1 MKRIISCALAAVMIV
16 LALLVTSAY
25 AAGENE
31 LPTIIV
37 NDEKWYKDTVSPLI
51 VRDGKN
57 YVPAEVFTML
67 DYISLT
73 YPTGGNLFIMNTVT
87 RNYISVL
94 FMERA
99 AAVNGEIVE
108 NIDVFRDAG
117 VFYLD
122 AEETAKA
129 LGISYE
135 YYDKGEGEVGVRFY
149 DENMIFTLSE
159 LLRSYTES
167 EQSTANDSPAQNT
180 ADSTNTVKKIYLFCS
195 TPDDS
200 DAYFPAR
207 GNLDYYGLD
216 YTYFVSEETSDER
229 ITELAAEGGYCLA
242 LPEYN
247 AEESNT
253 DTADIIA
260 AYLDSLNARLKK
272 LTGKVTRYTLTTGD
286 DELDA
291 LLLDRGYYALKPD
304 YTVNGASYPD
314 GMAEEMRALLEERDY
329 VTVFLEDCW
338 NSERMAV
345 LLSEMQS
352 SDGGIRT
359 ANIFE

>member
-1 MKRIISCALAAVMIV
+1 MKKILSCALAAVMVV
-16 LALLVTSAY
+16 LAVLVTSAY
-25 AAGENE
+25 AAGEKE

-73 YPTGGNLFIMNTVT
+73 YPNDGNLFLMNTVT

-99 AAVNGEIVE
+99 AAMNGEIIE

-122 AEETAKA
+122 AEETAQA

-135 YYDKGEGEVGVRFY
+135 YYEKGEGKVGIRFY
-149 DENMIFTLSE
+149 DENMIFSLTE

-167 EQSTANDSPAQNT
+167 EQSTTNASPEQNT
-180 ADSTNTVKKIYLFCS
+180 ADNTATVKKIYLFCS

-200 DAYFPAR
+200 EAYFPAR

-216 YTYFVSEETSDER
+216 YTYFASEAASDER
-229 ITELAAEGGYCLA
+229 IIELAADGGYCLA
-242 LPEYN
+242 LPEFN
-247 AEESNT
+247 AEESKT

-260 AYLDSLNARLKK
+260 AYLDSLNTRLKK

-291 LLLDRGYYALKPD
+291 WLLERGYYALKPD

-314 GMAEEMRALLEERDY
+314 GIVEEMRTLLEERDY
-329 VTVFLEDCW
+329 VTIFLEDCW

-352 SDGGIRT
+352 GEIKT
-359 ANIFE
+359 ANLFE

>member
-1 MKRIISCALAAVMIV
+1 MKKILSCALAAVTVV
-16 LALLVTSAY
+16 LTLLVASAY
-25 AAGENE
+25 AAGEKE

-73 YPTGGNLFIMNTVT
+73 YPNDGNLFLMNTVS

-99 AAVNGEIVE
+99 AAMNGEIIE

-122 AEETAKA
+122 AEETAQA

-135 YYDKGEGEVGVRFY
+135 YYEKGAGKVGIRFY
-149 DENMIFTLSE
+149 DENMIFSLTE

-167 EQSTANDSPAQNT
+167 EQNTTNDSPEQNT
-180 ADSTNTVKKIYLFCS
+180 ADNTATVKKIYLFCS

-229 ITELAAEGGYCLA
+229 IIELAADGGYCLA
-242 LPEYN
+242 LPEFN
-247 AEESNT
+247 SEESKT

-260 AYLDSLNARLKK
+260 AYLDSLNTRLKK

-291 LLLDRGYYALKPD
+291 WLLENGYYALKPD
-304 YTVNGASYPD
+304 YIVNGASYPD
-314 GMAEEMRALLEERDY
+314 GIVEEIRTLLEERDY
-329 VTVFLEDCW
+329 VTIFLEDCW

-345 LLSEMQS
+345 LLSEMKS
-352 SDGGIRT
+352 GEIKT

>member
-1 MKRIISCALAAVMIV
+1 MKKILSCALAAVTVI
-16 LALLVTSAY
+16 LAVLVTSAY
-25 AAGENE
+25 AAGEKE

-73 YPTGGNLFIMNTVT
+73 YPNDGNLFLMNTVT

-99 AAVNGEIVE
+99 AAMNGEIIE

-122 AEETAKA
+122 AEETAQA

-135 YYDKGEGEVGVRFY
+135 YYEKGAGKVGIRFY
-149 DENMIFTLSE
+149 DENMIFSLTE

-167 EQSTANDSPAQNT
+167 EQSATNDSPEQSTADNT
-180 ADSTNTVKKIYLFCS
+180 ATVKKIYLFCS

-229 ITELAAEGGYCLA
+229 IIELAADGGYCLA
-242 LPEYN
+242 LPEFN
-247 AEESNT
+247 SEESKT

-260 AYLDSLNARLKK
+260 AYLDSLNTRLKK

-286 DELDA
+286 NELDA
-291 LLLDRGYYALKPD
+291 WLLESGYYALKPD
-304 YTVNGASYPD
+304 YIVNGASYPD
-314 GMAEEMRALLEERDY
+314 GIVEEMRTLLEERDY
-329 VTVFLEDCW
+329 VTIFLEDCW

-345 LLSEMQS
+345 LLSEMKS
-352 SDGGIRT
+352 GEIKT

>member
-1 MKRIISCALAAVMIV
+1 MKKILSCALAAVTVV
-16 LALLVTSAY
+16 LTLLVASAY
-25 AAGENE
+25 AAGEKE

-73 YPTGGNLFIMNTVT
+73 YPNDGNLFLMNTVT

-99 AAVNGEIVE
+99 AAMNGEIIE

-122 AEETAKA
+122 AEETAQA

-135 YYDKGEGEVGVRFY
+135 YYEKGAGKVGIRFY
-149 DENMIFTLSE
+149 DENMIFSLTE

-167 EQSTANDSPAQNT
+167 EQNTTNDSPEQNT
-180 ADSTNTVKKIYLFCS
+180 ADNTATVKKIYLFCS

-229 ITELAAEGGYCLA
+229 IIELAADGGYCLA
-242 LPEYN
+242 LPEFN
-247 AEESNT
+247 SEESKT

-260 AYLDSLNARLKK
+260 AYLDSLNTRLKK

-291 LLLDRGYYALKPD
+291 WLLENGYYALKPD
-304 YTVNGASYPD
+304 YIVNGASYPD
-314 GMAEEMRALLEERDY
+314 GIVEEMRTLLEERDY
-329 VTVFLEDCW
+329 VTIFLEDCW

-345 LLSEMQS
+345 LLSEMKS
-352 SDGGIRT
+352 GEIKT

>member
-1 MKRIISCALAAVMIV
+1 MKKILSCALAAVTVV
-16 LALLVTSAY
+16 LTLLVASAY
-25 AAGENE
+25 AAGEKE

-73 YPTGGNLFIMNTVT
+73 YPNDGNLFLMNTVT

-99 AAVNGEIVE
+99 AALNGEIIE

-122 AEETAKA
+122 AEETAQA

-135 YYDKGEGEVGVRFY
+135 YYEKGAGKVGIRFY
-149 DENMIFTLSE
+149 DENMIFSLTE

-167 EQSTANDSPAQNT
+167 EQNTTNDSPEQNT
-180 ADSTNTVKKIYLFCS
+180 ADNTATVKKIYLFCS

-229 ITELAAEGGYCLA
+229 IIELAADGGYCLA
-242 LPEYN
+242 LPEFN
-247 AEESNT
+247 SEESKT

-260 AYLDSLNARLKK
+260 AYLDSLNTRLKK

-291 LLLDRGYYALKPD
+291 WLLENGYYALKPD
-304 YTVNGASYPD
+304 YIVNGASYPD
-314 GMAEEMRALLEERDY
+314 GIVEEMRTLLEERDY
-329 VTVFLEDCW
+329 VTIFLEDCW

-345 LLSEMQS
+345 LLSEMKS
-352 SDGGIRT
+352 GEIKT

>member
-1 MKRIISCALAAVMIV
+1 MKKIISCTLAAVI
-16 LALLVTSAY
+16 LTLLVSAY
-25 AAGENE
+25 AAGEKE

-73 YPTGGNLFIMNTVT
+73 YPNDGNLFLMNTVT

-99 AAVNGEIVE
+99 AAVNGEVIE
-108 NIDVFRDAG
+108 DIDVFRDAG

-122 AEETAKA
+122 ADETARA

-135 YYDKGEGEVGVRFY
+135 YYDKGDGEVGVRFY
-149 DENMIFTLSE
+149 DENMIFSLSE

-167 EQSTANDSPAQNT
+167 EQNTTNNSPAQNT
-180 ADSTNTVKKIYLFCS
+180 TDNTTTVKKIYLFCS

-216 YTYFVSEETSDER
+216 YTYFVSENASDER
-229 ITELAAEGGYCLA
+229 IIELAADGGYCLA

-272 LTGKVTRYTLTTGD
+272 LTGRVTRYTLTTGD
-286 DELDA
+286 DELDT
-291 LLLDRGYYALKPD
+291 LLLERGYYAIKPD

-314 GMAEEMRALLEERDY
+314 GMVEEIRTLLEERDF

-345 LLSEMQS
+345 LLSEVQS
-352 SDGGIRT
+352 GESGIQT

>member
-1 MKRIISCALAAVMIV
+1 
-16 LALLVTSAY
+16 
-25 AAGENE
+25 
-31 LPTIIV
+31 
-37 NDEKWYKDTVSPLI
+37 
-51 VRDGKN
+51 
-57 YVPAEVFTML
+57 
-67 DYISLT
+67 
-73 YPTGGNLFIMNTVT
+73 
-87 RNYISVL
+87 
-94 FMERA
+94 MERA
-99 AAVNGEIVE
+99 AAMNGEIIE

-122 AEETAKA
+122 AEETAQA

-135 YYDKGEGEVGVRFY
+135 YYDKGEGKVGIRFY
-149 DENMIFTLSE
+149 DENMIFSLTE

-167 EQSTANDSPAQNT
+167 EQSTTNDSPEQNT
-180 ADSTNTVKKIYLFCS
+180 ADNTATVKKIYLFCS

-229 ITELAAEGGYCLA
+229 IIELAADGGYCLA
-242 LPEYN
+242 LPEFN
-247 AEESNT
+247 SEESKT

-260 AYLDSLNARLKK
+260 AYLDSLNTRLKK

-291 LLLDRGYYALKPD
+291 WLLESGYYALKPD
-304 YTVNGASYPD
+304 YIVNGASYPD
-314 GMAEEMRALLEERDY
+314 GIVEEMRTLLEERDC
-329 VTVFLEDCW
+329 VTIFLEDCW

-345 LLSEMQS
+345 LLSEMQ
-352 SDGGIRT
+352 GGEIKT
-359 ANIFE
+359 ANIFD

>member
-1 MKRIISCALAAVMIV
+1 MKKILSCALAAVTVV
-16 LALLVTSAY
+16 LTLLVTSAY
-25 AAGENE
+25 AAGEKE

-73 YPTGGNLFIMNTVT
+73 YPSDGNLFLMNTVT

-99 AAVNGEIVE
+99 AAVNGEIIE

-122 AEETAKA
+122 AEETAQA

-135 YYDKGEGEVGVRFY
+135 YYEKGEGKVGIRFY
-149 DENMIFTLSE
+149 DENMIFSLTE

-167 EQSTANDSPAQNT
+167 EQSTTNDSPEQNT
-180 ADSTNTVKKIYLFCS
+180 ADNTATVKKIYLFCS

-216 YTYFVSEETSDER
+216 YTYFVSEAASDER
-229 ITELAAEGGYCLA
+229 IIELAADGGYCLA
-242 LPEYN
+242 LPEFN
-247 AEESNT
+247 SEESKT

-260 AYLDSLNARLKK
+260 AYLDSLNTRLKK

-291 LLLDRGYYALKPD
+291 WLLERGYYALKPD

-314 GMAEEMRALLEERDY
+314 GIVEEMRTLLEERDC
-329 VTVFLEDCW
+329 VTIFLEDCW

-345 LLSEMQS
+345 LLSEMKS
-352 SDGGIRT
+352 GEIKT

>member
-1 MKRIISCALAAVMIV
+1 MKKILSCALAAVTV
-16 LALLVTSAY
+16 VFAVLVTSAY
-25 AAGENE
+25 AAGEKE

-51 VRDGKN
+51 ERDGKN

-73 YPTGGNLFIMNTVT
+73 YPNDGNLFLMNTVT

-99 AAVNGEIVE
+99 AAMNGEIIE

-122 AEETAKA
+122 AEETAQA

-135 YYDKGEGEVGVRFY
+135 YYDKGEGKVGIRFY
-149 DENMIFTLSE
+149 DENMIFSLTD

-167 EQSTANDSPAQNT
+167 EQSTTNDSSEQNT
-180 ADSTNTVKKIYLFCS
+180 ADNTATVKKIYLFCS

-200 DAYFPAR
+200 EAYFPAR

-216 YTYFVSEETSDER
+216 YTYFVSEAASDER
-229 ITELAAEGGYCLA
+229 IIELAADGGYCLA
-242 LPEYN
+242 LPEFN
-247 AEESNT
+247 SEESKT

-260 AYLDSLNARLKK
+260 AYLDSLNTRLKK

-291 LLLDRGYYALKPD
+291 WLLERGYYAIKPD

-314 GMAEEMRALLEERDY
+314 GIVEEMRTLLEERDY
-329 VTVFLEDCW
+329 VTIFLEDCW

-352 SDGGIRT
+352 GEIKT

>member
-1 MKRIISCALAAVMIV
+1 MKKILSCALAAVTVV
-16 LALLVTSAY
+16 LTLLVASAY
-25 AAGENE
+25 AAGEKE

-73 YPTGGNLFIMNTVT
+73 YPNDGNLFLMNTVT

-99 AAVNGEIVE
+99 AAMNGEVVE

-122 AEETAKA
+122 AEETAQA

-135 YYDKGEGEVGVRFY
+135 YYEKGAGKVGIRFY
-149 DENMIFTLSE
+149 DENMIFSLTE

-167 EQSTANDSPAQNT
+167 EQNTTNDSPEQNT
-180 ADSTNTVKKIYLFCS
+180 ADNTATVKKIYLFCS

-229 ITELAAEGGYCLA
+229 IIELAADGGYCLA
-242 LPEYN
+242 LPEFN
-247 AEESNT
+247 SEESKT

-260 AYLDSLNARLKK
+260 AYLDSLNTRLKK

-291 LLLDRGYYALKPD
+291 WLLESGYYALKPD
-304 YTVNGASYPD
+304 YIVNGASYPD
-314 GMAEEMRALLEERDY
+314 GIVEEMRTLLEERDY
-329 VTVFLEDCW
+329 VTIFLEDCW

-345 LLSEMQS
+345 LLSEIQS
-352 SDGGIRT
+352 GEIKT